1 MNKSSLKGELFPMKK
16 VWKYILSIL
25 LVIILA
31 TAGTIYYFLNVK
43 TYDTADEEIEE
54 IIESDYEIDLPIIDY
69 TPDSTIEE
77 KGDDTGTNNNADESS
92 TDKDKNTDDIN
103 NSEQTTG
110 TDKTTTGSTGS
121 NNPVVNNTGT
131 NPSKNTASGTKQPA
145 KNTSPE
151 ETTEI
156 TVANIKDL
164 YRPVFQSLESQANGK
179 IDSLL
184 SRAVGEY
191 HAKKAEGATISYSY
205 FYQKYTSAGRDLEA
219 KTDVAFSTIYK
230 ALEKDLKKHGYS
242 QSHANDFK
250 EQYAATKKARES
262 ALIAKAK
269 EAL

>member
-1 MNKSSLKGELFPMKK
+1 MKK

-54 IIESDYEIDLPIIDY
+54 IIESDYEIDLPIIDQ
-69 TPDSTIEE
+69 TPDSTIED
-77 KGDDTGTNNNADESS
+77 KGDNTGTNNNVDESS
-92 TDKDKNTDDIN
+92 TDNNTEDIN
-103 NSEQTTG
+103 NNDQTTG
-110 TDKTTTGSTGS
+110 TDKTTTGSK
-121 NNPVVNNTGT
+121 NPASNNTGT
-131 NPSKNTASGTKQPA
+131 NPSKNTSSGTKQPA
-145 KNTSPE
+145 NETTPE
-151 ETTEI
+151 ETNEI

-219 KTDVAFSTIYK
+219 KTDVAFNTIFK

-242 QSHANDFK
+242 PSHANDFK

>member
-1 MNKSSLKGELFPMKK
+1 MNKLSLKGELFPMKK

-31 TAGTIYYFLNVK
+31 TSGTIYYFLNVK

-54 IIESDYEIDLPIIDY
+54 IIETDYEIDLPIIDH
-69 TPDSTIEE
+69 TPDSTIED
-77 KGDDTGTNNNADESS
+77 KGTNNNEDESS
-92 TDKDKNTDDIN
+92 TDNNTDSIN
-103 NSEQTTG
+103 NNDQTTG
-110 TDKTTTGSTGS
+110 TDKTTSGS
-121 NNPVVNNTGT
+121 NQSDSNNTGT
-131 NPSKNTASGTKQPA
+131 NPNKNTSSGTKQPA
-145 KNTSPE
+145 KDTSPE

-191 HAKKAEGATISYSY
+191 HAKKSEGATISYSY

-219 KTDVAFSTIYK
+219 KTDVAFNTIFK

-242 QSHANDFK
+242 PSHANDFK
-250 EQYAATKKARES
+250 EQYASTKKARES

>member
-1 MNKSSLKGELFPMKK
+1 MNKLSLKGEFFPMKK

-54 IIESDYEIDLPIIDY
+54 IIESDYQIDLPIIDH
-69 TPDSTIEE
+69 TPDSTIED
-77 KGDDTGTNNNADESS
+77 KGDNTGTNNNEGESS
-92 TDKDKNTDDIN
+92 TDKDNTTDNIN
-103 NSEQTTG
+103 NGDQTTG
-110 TDKTTTGSTGS
+110 TGKTTTGS
-121 NNPVVNNTGT
+121 NNSVSNNTGT
-131 NPSKNTASGTKQPA
+131 NPSKNTSSGTKQPA

-191 HAKKAEGATISYSY
+191 HAKKAEGTTISYSY

-219 KTDVAFSTIYK
+219 KTDVAFNTIYK

>member
-1 MNKSSLKGELFPMKK
+1 MNKLSLKGELFPMKK

-54 IIESDYEIDLPIIDY
+54 IIESDYEIDLPIIDH
-69 TPDSTIEE
+69 TPDATIED
-77 KGDDTGTNNNADESS
+77 KANDTGTNNNEDESS
-92 TDKDKNTDDIN
+92 TDTDNSN
-103 NSEQTTG
+103 NNNDQTTG
-110 TDKTTTGSTGS
+110 TDKTTTGSK
-121 NNPVVNNTGT
+121 NPVSNNTGT
-131 NPSKNTASGTKQPA
+131 NPSKNTSSGTKQPA

-151 ETTEI
+151 EKIEI

-219 KTDVAFSTIYK
+219 KTDVAFNTIFK

>member
-1 MNKSSLKGELFPMKK
+1 MKK

-54 IIESDYEIDLPIIDY
+54 IIESDYEIDLPIIDQ
-69 TPDSTIEE
+69 TPDSTIED
-77 KGDDTGTNNNADESS
+77 KGDNSGTNNNVDESS
-92 TDKDKNTDDIN
+92 TDNNTDDIN
-103 NSEQTTG
+103 NSEQTGG
-110 TDKTTTGSTGS
+110 TDKTTTGSNHS
-121 NNPVVNNTGT
+121 VSNNTGT
-131 NPSKNTASGTKQPA
+131 TPSKNTSSGTKQPA
-145 KNTSPE
+145 KETSPE
-151 ETTEI
+151 ETIEI

-219 KTDVAFSTIYK
+219 KTDVAFNTIFK

>member
-1 MNKSSLKGELFPMKK
+1 MNKLSLKGALFPMKK

-54 IIESDYEIDLPIIDY
+54 IIESDYEIDLPIIDH
-69 TPDSTIEE
+69 TPDSTIED
-77 KGDDTGTNNNADESS
+77 KGDNTGTNNNEDQSS
-92 TDKDKNTDDIN
+92 TDKDNNTGDIN
-103 NSEQTTG
+103 NGEQTTG
-110 TDKTTTGSTGS
+110 TDKTSTGS
-121 NNPVVNNTGT
+121 NNPVSNNTET
-131 NPSKNTASGTKQPA
+131 NPSKNTSSGTKQPA

-151 ETTEI
+151 ETIEI

-191 HAKKAEGATISYSY
+191 HAKKADGATISYSY

-219 KTDVAFSTIYK
+219 KTDVAFNTIFK